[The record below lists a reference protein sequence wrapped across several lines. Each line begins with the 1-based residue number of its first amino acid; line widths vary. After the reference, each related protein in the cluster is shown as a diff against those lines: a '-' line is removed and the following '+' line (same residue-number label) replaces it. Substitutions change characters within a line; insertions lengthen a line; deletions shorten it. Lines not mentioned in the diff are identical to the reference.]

1 MTTFLTGDIALL
13 LLRLAIGLIFIAH
26 GWPKIRNLRENAKN
40 FEGMGFK
47 PGTFWGTLVA
57 IVEVVGGLAIFFGLY
72 TQLAVLLIGIE
83 MIVGTF
89 WKMSR
94 GQGLIGG
101 YELDLILLAGCIVL
115 LALGGGMYSIEY
127 RLL

>member
-1 MTTFLTGDIALL
+1 MNFLTGDIALL
-13 LLRLAIGLIFIAH
+13 LLRLVVGLIFVVH
-26 GWPKIRNLRENAKN
+26 GWPKLRDLKGTAGN

-57 IVEVVGGLAIFFGLY
+57 LVEFVGGLAIFFGLY
-72 TQLAVLLIGIE
+72 TGLAALLIGIE
-83 MIVGTF
+83 MLVGIF

-94 GQGLIGG
+94 GQGLAGG
-101 YELDLILLAGCIVL
+101 YELDLILLAGCIAL
-115 LALGGGMYSIEY
+115 LTLGPGVYSIEY

>member
-1 MTTFLTGDIALL
+1 MNFLTGDVALL
-13 LLRLAIGLIFIAH
+13 LLRLAVGIIFVVH
-26 GWPKIRNLRENAKN
+26 GWPKIRNLRETAQN

-47 PGTFWGTLVA
+47 PGAFWGPLVA
-57 IVEVVGGLAIFFGLY
+57 IVEFVGGLAIFFGLY
-72 TQLAVLLIGIE
+72 TGLAALLLGVE
-83 MIVGTF
+83 MLVGTF

-94 GQGLIGG
+94 GQGLAGG

-115 LALGGGMYSIEY
+115 LALGPGVYAVEY